1 VNSQKKPK
9 PKPKRAAQSKRAA
22 AGRLPQA
29 VGAPQAAPLRLDA
42 RVTIAQAA
50 DLHRT
55 LAARVMDGGP
65 IVLDGTAVQE
75 IDTAILQLLASLWRT
90 TRERGTACAWQGTSD
105 VLRNTATLIG
115 VAEVLHFPD
124 RDP

>member
-1 VNSQKKPK
+1 VNSQNKRKPK
-9 PKPKRAAQSKRAA
+9 DKRAPQNKRAA
-22 AGRLPQA
+22 A
-29 VGAPQAAPLRLDA
+29 APQPAPVRLEA

-55 LAARVMDGGP
+55 LAARVADGGP

-105 VLRNTATLIG
+105 VLRNTAARIG
-115 VAEVLHFPD
+115 VAEALHFAD
-124 RDP
+124 RDSMPGRDQ